1 MFQKHSLRT
10 FRPHLWQASSEV
22 VRYIGNSAREVYIS
36 GCEKELLSAGGNCE
50 CCKSPP
56 RLALNGLAAHSLHSP
71 KPGAIALFNRGRPR
85 PPAAPTNRR
94 GGGGAKRFW
103 RGRWAQRE
111 EGSAEA
117 GGGDGQ
123 KGAAGA
129 PGLSLRLSLL
139 LTVNAGKSRGAGI
152 VSLISL
158 AILSYE
164 RYSTLTQTNKRGS
177 DYQKALLGVG
187 GSWLYSLIWTVPPLI
202 GWSSYG
208 LEGAGTSCS
217 VRWTSETLES
227 VTYIIC
233 LFIFCLA
240 IPVLVMIYCY
250 ARLFY
255 AVKQVGKLRKTS
267 ARKREFHVLFMIITT
282 IICYLICWMPYG
294 VIALLATFGRPGLVS
309 PVASVIPSILA
320 KSSTVFNP
328 IIYILMN
335 KQFYKCFLMLLHCQ
349 PSSVADG
356 ETICQ
361 SKVMAIHQ
369 NQKAQ
374 GGVILKSQVVP
385 QMDEKAICLLS
396 PESSL
401 DPVLE
406 STPQLSKE
414 NSFL

>member
-1 MFQKHSLRT
+1 M
-10 FRPHLWQASSEV
+10 SEV
-22 VRYIGNSAREVYIS
+22 SANLTFNMSTSFEEPRNGLSRMGHNIVAIFLGLILVFGFLNNLVVLILFCKFKTLRNPVNMLLLNISASDMLVCIS
-36 GCEKELLSAGGNCE
+36 GTTLSFISN
-50 CCKSPP
+50 
-56 RLALNGLAAHSLHSP
+56 
-71 KPGAIALFNRGRPR
+71 IY
-85 PPAAPTNRR
+85 
-94 GGGGAKRFW
+94 
-103 RGRWAQRE
+103 GRWI
-111 EGSAEA
+111 
-117 GGGDGQ
+117 GGEHGCRWYGF
-123 KGAAGA
+123 
-129 PGLSLRLSLL
+129 
-139 LTVNAGKSRGAGI
+139 VNSCFGI

-177 DYQKALLGVG
+177 DYHKALLGVG

-240 IPVLVMIYCY
+240 IPVMVMIYCY

-255 AVKQVGKLRKTS
+255 AVKQVGKIRKTS

-320 KSSTVFNP
+320 KSSTVCNP

-361 SKVMAIHQ
+361 SKVTAIHQ

-374 GGVILKSQVVP
+374 GGVTLKSQVVP

-401 DPVLE
+401 DPVSE

>member
-1 MFQKHSLRT
+1 MSEINANSTFNLTTLTDESRTGLSRMGHNIVAVFLGLILVFGFLNNLVVLILFCKFKTLRN
-10 FRPHLWQASSEV
+10 PVNMLLLNISASDMLV
-22 VRYIGNSAREVYIS
+22 CIS
-36 GCEKELLSAGGNCE
+36 GTTFSFISNIYGKWIGGEHGC
-50 CCKSPP
+50 
-56 RLALNGLAAHSLHSP
+56 
-71 KPGAIALFNRGRPR
+71 
-85 PPAAPTNRR
+85 
-94 GGGGAKRFW
+94 
-103 RGRWAQRE
+103 RWY
-111 EGSAEA
+111 GF
-117 GGGDGQ
+117 
-123 KGAAGA
+123 
-129 PGLSLRLSLL
+129 
-139 LTVNAGKSRGAGI
+139 VNSCFGI

-164 RYSTLTQTNKRGS
+164 RYSTLTLTNKRGS

-187 GSWLYSLIWTVPPLI
+187 GSWLYSLIWTVPPLV

-217 VRWTSETLES
+217 VRWTSETPES
-227 VTYIIC
+227 VSYIIC

-240 IPVLVMIYCY
+240 IPVMVMIYCY

-255 AVKQVGKLRKTS
+255 AVKQVGKIRKTS
-267 ARKREFHVLFMIITT
+267 ARKREFHVLFMVITT
-282 IICYLICWMPYG
+282 VICYLICWMPYG

-320 KSSTVFNP
+320 KSSTVCNP

-335 KQFYKCFLMLLHCQ
+335 RQFYKCFLMLLHCQ
-349 PSSVADG
+349 PPSVADG

-361 SKVMAIHQ
+361 SKVMTIQ
-369 NQKAQ
+369 LNQKAQ
-374 GGVILKSQVVP
+374 SGVTSKSQVVP

-401 DPVLE
+401 EPVSE
-406 STPQLSKE
+406 NTPQLSKE